1 MKVNSI
7 IAGCAVVLAICAS
20 GCRYN
25 KANEGAEGAG
35 DGVSTLPGYTEGVS
49 DVGTAE
55 VEAQDVDSLA
65 SADSG
70 SDINQLMASAA
81 AFEDIYQRVTDV
93 AFAPVYFTL
102 DSTTIGPAELGKVD
116 AVAQHLAAMPT
127 RVVVV
132 EGHCDERGSN
142 EYNMSLGESRAAT
155 VRDYLMRSGV
165 APERIQTRSYG
176 EERPAVDGHDEGAW
190 SRNRR
195 GEFVL
200 FQM

>member
-1 MKVNSI
+1 
-7 IAGCAVVLAICAS
+7 
-20 GCRYN
+20 
-25 KANEGAEGAG
+25 
-35 DGVSTLPGYTEGVS
+35 
-49 DVGTAE
+49 
-55 VEAQDVDSLA
+55 
-65 SADSG
+65 
-70 SDINQLMASAA
+70 MAAAA

-93 AFAPVYFTL
+93 AFTPVYFTL